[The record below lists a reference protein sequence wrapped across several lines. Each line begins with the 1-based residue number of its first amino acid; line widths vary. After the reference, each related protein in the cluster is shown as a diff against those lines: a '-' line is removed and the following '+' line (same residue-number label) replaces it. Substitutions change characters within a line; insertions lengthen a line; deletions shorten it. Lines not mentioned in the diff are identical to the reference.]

1 MEKVNFYASERLRKT
16 KWSFFVL
23 LSDSE
28 RLNGVFSYFWVTQK
42 DQMEFFRAS
51 ERLIKAKWSFFVLLS
66 DSERLNGVFSCFW
79 ATQKDQMEIFRASER
94 LRKAKWSFFVL
105 LSDSETQKRSFWM
118 TFSVF
123 FAFIRRNAMLITRH
137 FFLWNKTNLFQIGFE
152 VLIEVNW

>member
-1 MEKVNFYASERLRKT
+1 MEIFRASERLRKT

-28 RLNGVFSYFWVTQK
+28 RPNGDFSCFWATHK

-51 ERLIKAKWSFFVLLS
+51 EWLRKTKWSFFVLLS

-79 ATQKDQMEIFRASER
+79 ATQKEQMEDFCASER
-94 LRKAKWSFFVL
+94 LRKSKWRFFML
-105 LSDSETQKRSFWM
+105 LSDSETQKRGFWM
-118 TFSVF
+118 TFSIS

-137 FFLWNKTNLFQIGFE
+137 FFFWNKTNLFQIGFE